1 MVSLSSSINWIQEI
15 YQPSKIDKLIQI
27 DEVSFLHFNN
37 PNLRPWHGK
46 YKDEMYP
53 NLPTSIKHVIEEW
66 LDGK

>member
-1 MVSLSSSINWIQEI
+1 MELNSFLSSSINWIQEI
-15 YQPSKIDKLIQI
+15 IQI